1 MTCVLV
7 VLSLGWPGDAAR
19 PPQRLASW
27 TSLELRVRGEQINNT
42 DVLGPEAWPRL
53 TTTFHYVEAAD
64 GRRYLEEIIKPSGED
79 PDTESRHYLDGDRAA
94 TITRATVR
102 GRVVTQARIRHDF
115 FFEKSTGWR
124 GCPYPLATWY
134 AGLRPL
140 RDALGTARP
149 LGEVRVLDRA
159 CDLYEIDG
167 PTHHYARATYALD
180 RETGV
185 PLELKCYPKAET
197 SGTDEPVVHWMA
209 ESLDDVGGLWMP
221 IRSRFVQYTGTP
233 PRQEITR
240 EAIIVEEVVVD
251 PDVSAFRFWP
261 EIGPDV
267 LLIDGVET
275 RVRPAS
281 VAAPAAGEPAPATA
295 VETDASQEE
304 GGDGW
309 WTGSLIGFGV
319 ALLAVGF
326 TMHARRAS

>member
-1 MTCVLV
+1 MACVLV
-7 VLSLGWPGDAAR
+7 VLSLGWQGDAAR
-19 PPQRLASW
+19 PLQRLASW

-42 DVLGPEAWPRL
+42 DVLGAEAWPRL
-53 TTTFHYVEAAD
+53 TTSFHYVEAAD

-79 PDTESRHYLDGDRAA
+79 PDTESRHYLDGSRAA
-94 TITRATVR
+94 TITRATAR
-102 GRVVTQARIRHDF
+102 GRVVTHARIRRDF
-115 FFEKSTGWR
+115 YFEKSTGWR

-149 LGEVRVLDRA
+149 LGQVRVLDRV

-221 IRSRFVQYTGTP
+221 IRSRFIQYTGTS
-233 PRQEITR
+233 PRKEMTR
-240 EAIIVEEVVVD
+240 EEILVEEVVVD
-251 PDVSAFRFWP
+251 PDLSAFRFWP

-267 LLIDGVET
+267 LLIDEVEK

-281 VAAPAAGEPAPATA
+281 VAPLGAEPPGSAAAIGA
-295 VETDASQEE
+295 DASQEE
-304 GGDGW
+304 GGWW
-309 WTGSLIGFGV
+309 WTGALIGLG
-319 ALLAVGF
+319 ASLLAIGF
-326 TMHARRAS
+326 TMHVRRAS